1 MPERRSAERL
11 YTAILMA
18 FLVAL
23 VGLGLLGIPA
33 LLVAAI
39 GLGAAALGIA
49 VFHRRLEAGK
59 TPGRR
64 PAGKRSRVPAKY
76 VPSVLE
82 GSSMRRRRAI
92 HLRRRHHPDP
102 PLRFR

>member
-1 MPERRSAERL
+1 MPDRRSGDRL

-23 VGLGLLGIPA
+23 VGLGLLGVPA
-33 LLVAAI
+33 LLVGAI
-39 GLGAAALGIA
+39 GLGVAALGIA
-49 VFHRRLEAGK
+49 IFHRRLEAGRVGGIGIK
-59 TPGRR
+59 S
-64 PAGKRSRVPAKY
+64 KRSPIPAKY

-82 GSSMRRRRAI
+82 GSSMRRRRGL
-92 HLRRRHHPDP
+92 HLRRRHHPNP

>member
-1 MPERRSAERL
+1 MNDRRREDRL
-11 YTAILMA
+11 YTAVVLS
-18 FLVAL
+18 FLVGM

-39 GLGAAALGIA
+39 GTAIAAVGIVFLRRHLA
-49 VFHRRLEAGK
+49 VTGGSAPRG
-59 TPGRR
+59 PGTQE
-64 PAGKRSRVPAKY
+64 RVPATY

-82 GSSMRRRRAI
+82 GSSARRRRTI
-92 HLRRRHHPDP
+92 HLRRRRQPSA

>member
-1 MPERRSAERL
+1 MPDRRSGDRL

-23 VGLGLLGIPA
+23 IGLGVVGVPA
-33 LLVAAI
+33 LLVGAI
-39 GLGAAALGIA
+39 GLATAALAIA
-49 VFHRRLEAGK
+49 IFHRRLEAGS
-59 TPGRR
+59 TADMRR
-64 PAGKRSRVPAKY
+64 SGKRSPIPSSY

-82 GSSMRRRRAI
+82 GSSMRRRRGL
-92 HLRRRHHPDP
+92 HLRRRHHPNP

>member
-1 MPERRSAERL
+1 MNDRRREDRL
-11 YTAILMA
+11 YTAVLLA
-18 FLVAL
+18 FLVGL

-39 GLGAAALGIA
+39 GGALAAIGIV
-49 VFHRRLEAGK
+49 VFHRRGAGTEASAG
-59 TPGRR
+59 PRR
-64 PAGKRSRVPAKY
+64 GSPDRVPAKY

-82 GSSMRRRRAI
+82 GSSARRRRI
-92 HLRRRHHPDP
+92 VHLRRHRQASA

>member
-1 MPERRSAERL
+1 MPDRRSGDRL

-18 FLVAL
+18 FLLAL
-23 VGLGLLGIPA
+23 IGLGLAGVPA

-39 GLGAAALGIA
+39 GVGAAALGIA
-49 VFHRRLEAGK
+49 IFHRRLEAGSAAG
-59 TPGRR
+59 TRSL
-64 PAGKRSRVPAKY
+64 GKRSPIPAKY

-82 GSSMRRRRAI
+82 GSSMRRRRVL
-92 HLRRRHHPDP
+92 HLRRRHSPNS

>member
-1 MPERRSAERL
+1 MNDRRREDRL
-11 YTAILMA
+11 YTAVILA
-18 FLVAL
+18 FLVGL

-39 GLGAAALGIA
+39 GAAVAAVGIA
-49 VFHRRLEAGK
+49 AFHRRGAG
-59 TPGRR
+59 TDPSAGGRR
-64 PAGKRSRVPAKY
+64 GAHERVPAKY

-82 GSSMRRRRAI
+82 GSSVRRGRI
-92 HLRRRHHPDP
+92 VHLRRHRQASA

>member
-1 MPERRSAERL
+1 MQNRRDEDRF

-23 VGLGLLGIPA
+23 VALGLLGVPA
-33 LLVAAI
+33 LLVGAI
-39 GLGAAALGIA
+39 GIGVAALAIA
-49 VFHRRLEAGK
+49 LFHGRLETRHA
-59 TPGRR
+59 PR
-64 PAGKRSRVPAKY
+64 PRGKRSRVPTRY

-82 GSSMRRRRAI
+82 GSSMRHRRLV
-92 HLRRRHHPDP
+92 HLRRHRSSIR